1 MSQTHVEQAARAPK
15 QHGLGPRMLI
25 NVGVFAAIYFVV
37 TFGSGMLGL
46 FSPFME
52 IVGFLVGALINGT
65 VVMLFLAKTPARGA
79 MTIFGAI
86 VGLLMVVTGH
96 FWATILIAAGLGFIG
111 DVLVASGGYRSR
123 PRNILS
129 YAIFQLWII
138 GPLLPIFYDTAGYGE
153 YISSSMGEEYAQA
166 MLALFTPLNVVILM
180 SAMFLLSL
188 AAAWIGTHIL
198 ERSLSKAGIL

>member
-96 FWATILIAAGLGFIG
+96 FG